1 MAILRK
7 APLEERIEERISD
20 LRAECDA
27 EIDARVAVE
36 RKRLDY
42 SVPDTMVRAMLTS
55 GIGDPILAYMHIKQQ
70 EDEQKA
76 REGAAA

>member
-7 APLEERIEERISD
+7 ASLEDRISEI
-20 LRAECDA
+20 RTECDA

-42 SVPDTMVRAMLTS
+42 SVPDTMVRALLTS
-55 GIGDPILAYMHIKQQ
+55 GIGDPILAYLHIR